1 MLPRAVKN
9 IPSLETAITVKNE
22 LLGGFPVGSVLKNLP
37 AKVGVTGL
45 ILDLG
50 RSHMPQDN

>member
-1 MLPRAVKN
+1 MLPQAVKN
-9 IPSLETAITVKNE
+9 TPSLETAITVKNE
-22 LLGGFPVGSVLKNLP
+22 LLEGFPVGSVLKNLP

-50 RSHMPQDN
+50 RSYMPQDN